1 MYEVTGRRWRRPARR
16 CPEWCA
22 QDHQCTARQG
32 YPSGEHRSDTMTWRT
47 RYGRLTAVRTEGMTG
62 VGWLDIRVAVRLPA
76 DVVDAQRQASRLAV
90 QVDLA
95 IREVVGVVDQVSTQ
109 RQVRA

>member
-1 MYEVTGRRWRRPARR
+1 
-16 CPEWCA
+16 
-22 QDHQCTARQG
+22 
-32 YPSGEHRSDTMTWRT
+32 MTS
-47 RYGRLTAVRTEGMTG
+47 